1 MGDIWAMYWKE
12 CKELFF
18 QGNRQLFTILLLVIF
33 LGGWL
38 PYELG
43 HVWLQLPLFVI
54 LLLAIVPA
62 VPVFTFVAES
72 FAGER
77 ERHTLESLLATT
89 RLSDAS
95 IVVGK
100 MVALL
105 TLPAGV
111 TVIIL
116 VVGFVAANIQ
126 AQGHG
131 WIFYSLDLLLITVLL
146 SLTCAV
152 LLIAIG
158 ILVSLR
164 AATVRQAQQTL
175 GIGVAVMGFAITLLL
190 QPQSAR
196 LPFVKLL
203 QGLSE
208 GEILAYTIGGVTL
221 LDAVLI
227 FLIWYAFNARVSS
240 KAE

>member
-1 MGDIWAMYWKE
+1 MIDIWAMYWKE

-18 QGNRQLFTILLLVIF
+18 QGNRQLFTILLLVVF

-43 HVWLQLPLFVI
+43 RAWLQMPLFVI
-54 LLLAIVPA
+54 LLLAVVPA
-62 VPVFTFVAES
+62 IPVITFVAES

-77 ERHTLESLLATT
+77 ERHTLESLLAT

-95 IVVGK
+95 IVAGK
-100 MVALL
+100 VVALL
-105 TLPAGV
+105 TLPVVV
-111 TVIIL
+111 TIPIL
-116 VVGFVAANIQ
+116 VVGFVAANLQ
-126 AQGHG
+126 TPMSA
-131 WIFYSLDLLLITVLL
+131 WNFYALDRLLITVLL
-146 SLTCAV
+146 SLLFS
-152 LLIAIG
+152 LLIIAIG
-158 ILVSLR
+158 IFVSLR

-175 GIGVAVMGFAITLLL
+175 GISVAVLGFAVTFLV
-190 QPQSAR
+190 QSQLAR
-196 LPFVKLL
+196 LPFAKLL

-227 FLIWYAFNARVSS
+227 SLILMRFQRSRLIQS
-240 KAE
+240 

>member
-1 MGDIWAMYWKE
+1 MLDIWAMYWKE

-18 QGNRQLFTILLLVIF
+18 QGNRQLFTILLLVVF

-43 HVWLQLPLFVI
+43 RAWLQLPLFVI
-54 LLLAIVPA
+54 LLLAVVPA
-62 VPVFTFVAES
+62 IPVITFVAES

-77 ERHTLESLLATT
+77 ERHTLESLLAT

-95 IVVGK
+95 IVAGK
-100 MVALL
+100 VVALL
-105 TLPAGV
+105 TLPVVV
-111 TVIIL
+111 TIPIL
-116 VVGFVAANIQ
+116 VVGFVAANLQ
-126 AQGHG
+126 TQVSA
-131 WIFYSLDLLLITVLL
+131 WNFYALDRLLITVLL
-146 SLTCAV
+146 SLLFS
-152 LLIAIG
+152 LLIIAIG
-158 ILVSLR
+158 IFVSLR

-175 GIGVAVMGFAITLLL
+175 GIGVAVLGFAVTFLV
-190 QPQSAR
+190 QSQLAR
-196 LPFVKLL
+196 LPFAKLL

-227 FLIWYAFNARVSS
+227 FLILMRFQRSRLIQS
-240 KAE
+240 

>member
-43 HVWLQLPLFVI
+43 HAWLQLPLFVI

-77 ERHTLESLLATT
+77 ERHTLESLLAT

-95 IVVGK
+95 IVAGK

-116 VVGFVAANIQ
+116 VVGLVAANIQ

-131 WIFYSLDLLLITVLL
+131 WSFYSLDLLLITVLL
-146 SLTCAV
+146 SLTCSV
-152 LLIAIG
+152 LIIAIG

-175 GIGVAVMGFAITLLL
+175 GISVAVVGFAITLLL
-190 QPQSAR
+190 QSQSAR

-208 GEILAYTIGGVTL
+208 GEILAYTIGCVTL

-227 FLIWYAFNARVSS
+227 FLILVRFQRSCLIQS
-240 KAE
+240 